1 MRVWLSRPSSRVGGA
16 GEGAVMES
24 HVGIHATGEEEF
36 LKIVDELAAS
46 FGWTLRSF
54 RRDEEL
60 VALVALEHDPS
71 FEQILWIH
79 DAGRACTRC
88 LLVWRGTV
96 RPERE
101 AAILELCAR
110 INDGLLFGC
119 AEYSFHDR
127 TLVFRDSAQLAYA
140 RVADLVPSVTDRS
153 LHLGSR
159 YAPAVHAT
167 LAGHS
172 AAEAYALEPPTAV
185 SRGAGA

>member
-1 MRVWLSRPSSRVGGA
+1 
-16 GEGAVMES
+16 MES
-24 HVGIHATGEEEF
+24 NVGIHSVGDEDF
-36 LKIVDELAAS
+36 LKTVNELAAS

-71 FEQILWIH
+71 FEQILWVH
-79 DAGRACTRC
+79 DAGRACMRC

-96 RPERE
+96 PPERE
-101 AAILELCAR
+101 AAILELCVR

-119 AEYSFHDR
+119 AEYSFLDR
-127 TLVFRDSAQLAYA
+127 TVVFRDSVQLTYA
-140 RVADLVPSVTDRS
+140 RIADLVSSVTDRS

-167 LAGHS
+167 LAGRP
-172 AAEAYALEPPTAV
+172 AAEAYALEPPIAP